1 MTQISLRKNRIC
13 FLLPLLLGLLLL
25 LSACNETLI
34 TVTLPADLA
43 DEPMQE
49 LLDAEVADGLYE
61 TALVNEDGSV
71 TYTMTEA
78 QQEARLAEMTVLYE
92 DSIAEMVDEEDN
104 GILEITHDRHFSSF
118 EVILSSGILPEN
130 EAFITSN
137 LLYMGRMFTAFHQ
150 TPTECIEVVYLDQ
163 NTETVIAQE
172 IFSY

>member
-1 MTQISLRKNRIC
+1 MTRKNRTH
-13 FLLPLLLGLLLL
+13 FLLPFLLGLFLL
-25 LSACNETLI
+25 LSACRETLV

-43 DEPMQE
+43 EEPMQE
-49 LLDAEVADGLYE
+49 LLDADVAEGLYE
-61 TALVNEDGSV
+61 TAVLNEDGSV
-71 TYTMTEA
+71 NYTMTKQ
-78 QQEARLAEMTVLYE
+78 QQEARLAEMTILYD
-92 DSIAEMVDEEDN
+92 DSIAEMTDEEDS

-118 EVILSSGILPEN
+118 EVILSSGVLPKN
-130 EAFITSN
+130 EAFITAN